1 MKNSSAINGPEPLM
15 TAEPVWIKTAKR
27 VLEETQRPETP
38 EKEDTKP
45 LEIALTRQQ
54 LTVQKHQNILIGL
67 LITAIEASGSHN
79 PHFTGP
85 NAIKAS
91 KLLNQSGLYD

>member
-1 MKNSSAINGPEPLM
+1 MN
-15 TAEPVWIKTAKR
+15 AEPVWIKTAKR
-27 VLEETQRPETP
+27 VLEETQQPQTP

-54 LTVQKHQNILIGL
+54 LTLQKHQNILIGL
-67 LITAIEASGSHN
+67 LITALEAQGTHN

-91 KLLNQSGLYD
+91 KLLNQSGLYDQ

>member
-1 MKNSSAINGPEPLM
+1 M
-15 TAEPVWIKTAKR
+15 TAEPVWIETAKR
-27 VLEETQRPETP
+27 VLEEINIEDFRDMASLARTP

-54 LTVQKHQNILIGL
+54 LTVQKHQNMLIGL
-67 LITAIEASGSHN
+67 LITAIEAQGSQN

-85 NAIKAS
+85 NAIKAA
-91 KLLNQSGLYD
+91 KLLNNSGIYDL

>member
-1 MKNSSAINGPEPLM
+1 M
-15 TAEPVWIKTAKR
+15 TAEPVWIETAKR
-27 VLEETQRPETP
+27 VLENINIEDFRHLEEQFLARTP

-54 LTVQKHQNILIGL
+54 LTVQKHQNMLIGL
-67 LITAIEASGSHN
+67 LITAIEAQGSQN

-85 NAIKAS
+85 NAIKAA
-91 KLLNQSGLYD
+91 KLLNNSGIYDL

>member
-1 MKNSSAINGPEPLM
+1 M
-15 TAEPVWIKTAKR
+15 TAEPVWIETAKR
-27 VLEETQRPETP
+27 VLEETQQPKTP

-54 LTVQKHQNILIGL
+54 LTVQKHQNMLIGL
-67 LITAIEASGSHN
+67 LITAIEAQGSQN
-79 PHFTGP
+79 PHFMGP

-91 KLLNQSGLYD
+91 KLLNKSGLYDL